1 MAFFACG
8 EAFIEV
14 ITSNRIPLAGIFSRV
29 VANASAEDNNVVST
43 QRVQS
48 RSHDGHRSI
57 LASPLSKEMEDV
69 VNDRIKHR
77 ERFRPFAGVVP
88 LENVSD
94 YFELDRTSPYMQ
106 FVVPVKKEAED
117 RIPAVVSLRYLPR
130 SNCGSPR

>member
-1 MAFFACG
+1 M
-8 EAFIEV
+8 
-14 ITSNRIPLAGIFSRV
+14 
-29 VANASAEDNNVVST
+29 
-43 QRVQS
+43 
-48 RSHDGHRSI
+48 
-57 LASPLSKEMEDV
+57 KDV

-117 RIPAVVSLRYLPR
+117 RTPAVVHFGTCRAQTVDHHDDSVVSRASAR
-130 SNCGSPR
+130 I